1 MTCAVQR
8 IAALSVSL
16 ITSVH
21 PVFAEAGSA
30 GSAVRQV
37 LAEFHE
43 TYRFPGA
50 TVAYATED
58 GTVEAFAIGYADV
71 EAGIPMT
78 PESRMLA
85 ASIGKTVW
93 GALVLSLEADG
104 VLARSDFVS
113 DYLGDRPWYARVPN
127 AAEITIGQL
136 VNHTSGLPDHVHM
149 DGVADELIELG
160 DAEVF
165 DSVDLISFILD
176 QPPLF
181 EAGSGWEYSDSGY
194 VLLGLAIEAAT
205 GEDVFDLAQER
216 FLVPLGLSA
225 TSPSVTPRIDGLA
238 VGYTVEANPFG
249 LQPRTMARNGEL
261 SWNPV
266 VEWTGGGFASTS
278 SDLAAWGR
286 DLYSG
291 RAMDRP
297 YIDDLIAGVSVHP
310 EMPDVLYGSGVAVY
324 RTGPFA
330 PVYGHGGW
338 IPGYV
343 SSLRHYAEHGLTI
356 AFQINTDVGVVDGSI
371 DLVPAL
377 EAALAEAVL
386 GAQD

>member
-1 MTCAVQR
+1 MTCVAKR

-21 PVFAEAGSA
+21 PVFAEAVSA
-30 GSAVRQV
+30 SSAVRQV

-58 GTVEAFAIGYADV
+58 GTVESFAIGYSDV
-71 EAGIPMT
+71 EAGISMT

-104 VLARSDFVS
+104 VLARSDLVS
-113 DYLGDRPWYARVPN
+113 EYLGDQPWYARVPN

-136 VNHTSGLPDHVHM
+136 ANHTSGLPDHVHM
-149 DGVADELIELG
+149 DGVGADLVELG
-160 DAEVF
+160 EGEF
-165 DSVDLISFILD
+165 DPVDLISLILD
-176 QPPLF
+176 EPPRF
-181 EAGSGWEYSDSGY
+181 EAGGGWDYSDSGY

-205 GEDVFDLAQER
+205 GEDVFDLARDR
-216 FLVPLGLSA
+216 FLIPLGLRSTA
-225 TSPSVTPRIDGLA
+225 PSLEPRIDGLA
-238 VGYTVEANPFG
+238 VGYTAEGNPFG
-249 LQPRTMARNGEL
+249 LPPRTMDWNGYL
-261 SWNPV
+261 AWNPV
-266 VEWTGGGFASTS
+266 VEWTGGGFVSTS

-286 DLYSG
+286 ALFSEH
-291 RAMDRP
+291 AMDHS
-297 YIDDLIAGVSVHP
+297 YFDDLIDGVSVHP
-310 EMPDVLYGSGVAVY
+310 DMPDVLYGCGVVVY
-324 RTGPFA
+324 RTGPFG
-330 PVYGHGGW
+330 PVFGHGGW

-343 SSLRHYAEHGLTI
+343 SSLRHYADHGVTI
-356 AFQINTDVGVVDGSI
+356 AFQINTDVGVPDDSS
-371 DLVPAL
+371 DLVPAF
-377 EAALAEAVL
+377 EAALAQAIL

>member
-1 MTCAVQR
+1 MTCVAQR

-21 PVFAEAGSA
+21 PVLAEAGSA

-71 EAGIPMT
+71 EAGTPMT

-104 VLARSDFVS
+104 ILARSDLVS

-127 AAEITIGQL
+127 AAEITIEQL

-149 DGVADELIELG
+149 EGVADELIELG
-160 DAEVF
+160 EGEF
-165 DSVDLISFILD
+165 DPVDLITFILD
-176 QPPLF
+176 EPPLF
-181 EAGSGWEYSDSGY
+181 QAGSGWDYSDTGY

-205 GEDVFDLAQER
+205 GEDVFDLARDR
-216 FLVPLGLSA
+216 FLTPLRLRS
-225 TSPSVTPRIDGLA
+225 TDPSLEPRIDGLA
-238 VGYTVEANPFG
+238 VGYTDEGNLFG
-249 LQPRTMARNGEL
+249 LRPRTMDRNGHL
-261 SWNPV
+261 AWNPV
-266 VEWTGGGFASTS
+266 VEWTGGGFVSTS
-278 SDLAAWGR
+278 SDLAVWGR
-286 DLYSG
+286 DLFSG

-297 YIDDLIAGVSVHP
+297 YIDDLLDGVPVHP
-310 EMPDVLYGSGVAVY
+310 DMPDVLYGSGVAVY
-324 RTGPFA
+324 QTGPFG

-343 SSLRHYAEHGLTI
+343 SSLRHYADHGLTI
-356 AFQINTDVGVVDGSI
+356 AFQINTDLGVVDDST

-377 EAALAEAVL
+377 EAALAEAIL
-386 GAQD
+386 GAPD